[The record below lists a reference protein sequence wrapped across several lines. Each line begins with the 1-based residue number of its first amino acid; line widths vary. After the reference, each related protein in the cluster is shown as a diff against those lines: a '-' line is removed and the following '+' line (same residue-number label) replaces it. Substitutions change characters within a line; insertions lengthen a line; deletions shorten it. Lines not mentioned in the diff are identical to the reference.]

1 MIRLRFAKAGKQG
14 FRLPEHGKRNCQARD
29 KRRVHFGYNA
39 AVFVCG
45 ANSLATCLRLFR
57 RNRYGSRKEDCFI
70 KPVGRIGKKR
80 IGVSDVGAL
89 KQYAKARY
97 DVDIHDFAVVELL
110 GLAEKARE
118 HEMAEPKPP
127 ARSMA
132 RRR

>member
-1 MIRLRFAKAGKQG
+1 MAAEKKIVLSSQLDVSVRNALVQYIQ
-14 FRLPEHGKRNCQARD
+14 EHC
-29 KRRVHFGYNA
+29 
-39 AVFVCG
+39 
-45 ANSLATCLRLFR
+45 
-57 RNRYGSRKEDCFI
+57 
-70 KPVGRIGKKR
+70 
-80 IGVSDVGAL
+80 VSDVGAL

-118 HEMAEPKPP
+118 HEMAEHKPP